1 MGGYFPGFAS
11 NYLIGNLL
19 FLFMKLRV
27 LVISLLLLAPLTP
40 SISATPL
47 KAGAICSKA
56 GITKNY
62 NGKKYTCIKSG
73 KKLVWNKG
81 VVIKGVAPIPI
92 PTPSPT
98 PTPTPATSRRPVI
111 NEERSGDT
119 CSELGLARVVN
130 GLNLECRYG
139 RNKKLIYVDVTNGN
153 DAPTVVIGNS
163 PIDTCKIKDQRSL
176 NIRLGGQA
184 TGFPLEYSR
193 MRPNG
198 VIKVAVLPLDFPGSP
213 KPNSPSSYL
222 KAAIEQLTERNK
234 YLYGN
239 RIKYEW
245 TILSDWLMMPKS
257 AEYFA
262 FDHQTVKGDGSR
274 VSDNPG
280 IQVLSDDE
288 QASLVFTE
296 AEKLLNIR
304 DFDFFWTLTNPLESK
319 VPTGPYGAIRNV
331 KTSKDYYQKLNY
343 YPIGFRVLNGE
354 KHLGPIGT
362 LQDLLAH
369 EMAHYNGLSQ
379 HAPGNGWG
387 WYISNNPTWEAWL
400 AGWRPDSEF
409 VCFDKSS
416 EWLSAQVSLSSM
428 DLNSKGYKSLVIKI
442 SSTQAV
448 IVESRRKGPFTTALP
463 NGIAGITAYVFDATK
478 SGERWD
484 GDLSRELDYFLF
496 FLRITSKSH
505 TLFEWQ
511 NLAMWDE
518 NIIAYE
524 GDSFEFGGI
533 RISLDS
539 SAAFDTVLL
548 TRTS

>member
-1 MGGYFPGFAS
+1 LVRHFGIWKLIWTDIGGQFPGFAF
-11 NYLIGNLL
+11 NYLLGNLS
-19 FLFMKLRV
+19 FLAMKLRV
-27 LVISLLLLAPLTP
+27 LLISLLLLAPLAP
-40 SISATPL
+40 SISATPP
-47 KAGAICSKA
+47 KAGAICNKA
-56 GITKNY
+56 GITKNH
-62 NGKKYTCIKSG
+62 NGKKYTCIRNG

-81 VVIKGVAPIPI
+81 VVVKVMAPTPI
-92 PTPSPT
+92 PTTSPT

-153 DAPTVVIGNS
+153 DAPTVVMGNS

-343 YPIGFRVLNGE
+343 YPIGFRV
-354 KHLGPIGT
+354 
-362 LQDLLAH
+362 
-369 EMAHYNGLSQ
+369 
-379 HAPGNGWG
+379 
-387 WYISNNPTWEAWL
+387 
-400 AGWRPDSEF
+400 
-409 VCFDKSS
+409 KS
-416 EWLSAQVSLSSM
+416 
-428 DLNSKGYKSLVIKI
+428 
-442 SSTQAV
+442 
-448 IVESRRKGPFTTALP
+448 P
-463 NGIAGITAYVFDATK
+463 
-478 SGERWD
+478 
-484 GDLSRELDYFLF
+484 
-496 FLRITSKSH
+496 
-505 TLFEWQ
+505 
-511 NLAMWDE
+511 
-518 NIIAYE
+518 
-524 GDSFEFGGI
+524 
-533 RISLDS
+533 
-539 SAAFDTVLL
+539 
-548 TRTS
+548 